1 MVALFFGAPKI
12 LAFRKS
18 KLEDYNFIQPPCR
31 NFMLND
37 LADLD
42 GFYFQLTLKPGKS
55 DYAVLIK
62 YLPAQI
68 T

>member
-1 MVALFFGAPKI
+1 
-12 LAFRKS
+12 
-18 KLEDYNFIQPPCR
+18 
-31 NFMLND
+31 MLND